1 MWQQNE
7 RTHFTAGW
15 RCANLIQRYL
25 RQITS
30 KGYKGQRPEDQIL
43 GGDRQMD
50 AHEFLV
56 RIFTEL
62 SDETNQHRHR
72 PDEILPPP
80 PSNKPILEGAVDI
93 WNLYSQAN
101 NSIIDKYWQTLECLV
116 TRCDRCGH
124 VAYRVDPPKNH
135 LVLSLPETSQP
146 QSIEGLLNNYFAPEI
161 LDDYK
166 CDGCGRTGTCH
177 RTPRFARLPDLLCIV
192 FGRFEN
198 RMRKNSVYIDFPHRD
213 LDLTPYSIQGQ
224 QPYST
229 PSSFVA
235 PNNFKNNNYNPKAN
249 GFNNHHPHNNN
260 TEQPLSTPTTH
271 IPDHHFTKPFK
282 YDAYAVVQHGGQ
294 LLGGHYISIIR
305 DAAGPDEWRIADDSR
320 ISAVGHSK
328 TLLQR
333 QNGMDAYMVFYQ
345 RKDIG
350 LV

>member
-1 MWQQNE
+1 MP
-7 RTHFTAGW
+7 
-15 RCANLIQRYL
+15 I
-25 RQITS
+25 
-30 KGYKGQRPEDQIL
+30 DQVL

-56 RIFTEL
+56 RLFTEL
-62 SDETNQHRHR
+62 SDETNQHRDR
-72 PDEILPPP
+72 PDEVLPPP
-80 PSNKPILEGAVDI
+80 PKNKSILEGAVDI

-101 NSIIDKYWQTLECLV
+101 NSIIDKYWQTLECLI

-124 VAYRVDPPKNH
+124 VTYRVDPPKNH
-135 LVLSLPETSQP
+135 LVLSLPETTQP
-146 QSIEGLLNNYFAPEI
+146 QSIEGLLNNYFSAEV

-198 RMRKNSVYIDFPHRD
+198 RMRKNGVFVDFPHRD
-213 LDLTPYSIQGQ
+213 LDLTPYTIQGQ
-224 QPYST
+224 QPYTSLLASPASAT
-229 PSSFVA
+229 D
-235 PNNFKNNNYNPKAN
+235 
-249 GFNNHHPHNNN
+249 
-260 TEQPLSTPTTH
+260 QPLTSPTTS
-271 IPDHHFTKPFK
+271 IADHHFTKPFR

-305 DAAGPDEWRIADDSR
+305 DGGPEEWRVADDSR
-320 ISAVGHSK
+320 IQPVALTKG
-328 TLLQR
+328 LLQR
-333 QNGMDAYMVFYQ
+333 RDGMDAYMVFYQ